1 MDGVIAWAIAI
12 IAAIPFGIFDSSSDD
27 LSGLW
32 LLVAVPLC
40 TVYFWLTMR
49 RGGARNGQTFGK
61 QAVGLRVIRDDGEP
75 IGLGTVLFREL
86 LLKFVIG
93 WITMIGWLV
102 DGLWPLGEGQHRAIH
117 DLIASTHVVA
127 DDWRVKP
134 PKPVAAAPPTA
145 LAPAIQRYLS
155 EGRQAEAR
163 IREAVERAELPYVEL
178 GPEVDALVSVMERSA
193 RRAQLLHEA
202 LEDTPVTTVEDRLRR
217 LESTDKRELI
227 DAVRQQLVVQERL
240 QSQLTRF
247 EDEMERIV
255 VELETIRGSLLN
267 VSASTDADNQQ
278 QLAYQVRGLR
288 DEMTSV
294 AAGMSAAFDPET

>member
-1 MDGVIAWAIAI
+1 
-12 IAAIPFGIFDSSSDD
+12 
-27 LSGLW
+27 
-32 LLVAVPLC
+32 
-40 TVYFWLTMR
+40 MR
-49 RGGARNGQTFGK
+49 RGGDRNGQTFGK
-61 QAVGLRVIRDDGEP
+61 QAVGLRVIRDDGQP

-93 WITMIGWLV
+93 WITVIGWLV
-102 DGLWPLGEGQHRAIH
+102 DGLWPLGEGQRRAIH
-117 DLIASTHVVA
+117 DLIARTHVVA

-145 LAPAIQRYLS
+145 LAPEIQRYLS
-155 EGRQAEAR
+155 EGRRAEAR

-193 RRAQLLHEA
+193 RRAQLLYEA
-202 LEDTPVTTVEDRLRR
+202 LEDIPVTTVEARLRS
-217 LESTDKRELI
+217 LEGTDKRELI
-227 DAVRQQLVVQERL
+227 DAVRQQLAVQERM

-278 QLAYQVRGLR
+278 QLASQVRGLR